1 MSEGER
7 SGSAGHWRASYE
19 SAREDRLELTSAAT
33 PLQRLEWLEEMLEI
47 AYRAGALQAT
57 REEARD

>member
-7 SGSAGHWRASYE
+7 FGAAGHWRASYE

-47 AYRAGALQAT
+47 AYRAGALRVP